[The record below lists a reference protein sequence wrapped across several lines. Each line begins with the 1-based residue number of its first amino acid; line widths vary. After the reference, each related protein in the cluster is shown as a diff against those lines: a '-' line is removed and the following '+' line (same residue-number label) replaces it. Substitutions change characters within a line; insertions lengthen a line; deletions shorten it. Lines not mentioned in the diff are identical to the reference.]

1 MSRTGVFSNPFLLG
15 FDQIERTLDRLAR
28 NGHDGYPPYNIEQ
41 TGEHDYA
48 ITLAVAGVAPAH
60 LWVTVED
67 NHLQIKGRQA
77 DEKQRAFLHRGIAAR
92 PFQRSFV
99 LADAIEVVGANVAN
113 GLLCISLKR
122 RVEAPKVRRVTITSD
137 PKPVSPNMG
146 PKNAGPKD
154 AGTENAKRH
163 PL

>member
-48 ITLAVAGVAPAH
+48 ITLAVAGFTPAD
-60 LWVTVED
+60 LEVTVED
-67 NHLQIKGRQA
+67 NHLQIKGRQS
-77 DEKQRAFLHRGIAAR
+77 DEPQRAFLHRGIAAR

-99 LADAIEVVGANVAN
+99 LADAIDVTGANVAN
-113 GLLCISLKR
+113 GLLTVSLKR
-122 RVEAPKVRRVTITSD
+122 LVEAPKVRRIEITAQ
-137 PKPVSPNMG
+137 PKPV
-146 PKNAGPKD
+146 PKATGSISGGSKPQ
-154 AGTENAKRH
+154 AV
-163 PL
+163 